1 MGGKEE
7 EEAGDVAVKM
17 PEATLK
23 IFNGVQYMGSFPV
36 AIPDIASRAEY
47 VRSQLETLREVRK
60 VRRSDNEECKSELSK
75 Y

>member
-23 IFNGVQYMGSFPV
+23 IFNGVQVGSLRYATIF
-36 AIPDIASRAEY
+36 S
-47 VRSQLETLREVRK
+47 SQSNRG
-60 VRRSDNEECKSELSK
+60 
-75 Y
+75 

>member
-23 IFNGVQYMGSFPV
+23 IFNGVQVG
-36 AIPDIASRAEY
+36 
-47 VRSQLETLREVRK
+47 VRSVSISPKHPIQSYKLG
-60 VRRSDNEECKSELSK
+60 NA
-75 Y
+75 

>member
-23 IFNGVQYMGSFPV
+23 IFNGVQVGIQRSCFPFCPSAVSSDKLGYVTARSLEYM
-36 AIPDIASRAEY
+36 SR
-47 VRSQLETLREVRK
+47 LF
-60 VRRSDNEECKSELSK
+60 
-75 Y
+75 

>member
-23 IFNGVQYMGSFPV
+23 IFNGVQVGLLRPHLLFPIESRRGGSG
-36 AIPDIASRAEY
+36 A
-47 VRSQLETLREVRK
+47 
-60 VRRSDNEECKSELSK
+60 
-75 Y
+75 